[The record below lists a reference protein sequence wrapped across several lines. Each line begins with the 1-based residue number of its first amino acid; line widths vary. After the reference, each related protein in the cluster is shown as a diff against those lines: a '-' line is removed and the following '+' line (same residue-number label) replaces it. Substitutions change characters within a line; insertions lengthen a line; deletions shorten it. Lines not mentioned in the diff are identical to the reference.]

1 MSYVEKLLR
10 FALPA
15 IIVLIVLQLGV
26 LVLFKTD
33 TPPTIAEIP
42 VLSTVNE
49 FRAKVFKWFTA
60 PFHEDGRTKTAKFL
74 SGLTLKE
81 RQQFLKEYR
90 RRLTKELDKVGYDDL
105 IDPIIDRFIKDMVER
120 GVYFE

>member
-10 FALPA
+10 FSLPA
-15 IIVLIVLQLGV
+15 VIVLIVLQFGV

-42 VLSTVNE
+42 ILSTVIE
-49 FRAKVFKWFTA
+49 IRAKVINWFTE

-74 SGLTLKE
+74 SGQSLKK
-81 RQQFLKEYR
+81 RQHFLKEYR
-90 RRLTKELDKVGYDDL
+90 RRLRKELHEVGYSDL
-105 IDPIIDRFIKDMVER
+105 IAPVTDGFIKDMNER
-120 GVYFE
+120 GIYFE

>member
-1 MSYVEKLLR
+1 MSHVEKLLR
-10 FALPA
+10 FTLPVV
-15 IIVLIVLQLGV
+15 IVLCVLQLGV
-26 LVLFKTD
+26 LALSKTD
-33 TPPTIAEIP
+33 TPPTIVELP

-74 SGLTLKE
+74 SGQSLEE

>member
-1 MSYVEKLLR
+1 MSHVEKLLR
-10 FALPA
+10 FTLPA
-15 IIVLIVLQLGV
+15 VIVLCVLQLGV
-26 LVLFKTD
+26 LALSKTD
-33 TPPTIAEIP
+33 TPPTIVEIP

-60 PFHEDGRTKTAKFL
+60 PFREDGRTKTAKFL
-74 SGLTLKE
+74 LGLSLEE

-90 RRLTKELDKVGYDDL
+90 RRLTKELHRVDYADL
-105 IDPIIDRFIKDMVER
+105 IAPVIDEFIKDMNER

>member
-15 IIVLIVLQLGV
+15 IIVLCVLQLGV
-26 LVLFKTD
+26 LVLSKTD
-33 TPPTIAEIP
+33 TPPTIVELP

-90 RRLTKELDKVGYDDL
+90 RRLTEELHEVGYDDL
-105 IDPIIDRFIKDMVER
+105 IAPLIDDFIKDMNER
-120 GVYFE
+120 EIYFE

>member
-10 FALPA
+10 FTLPLV
-15 IIVLIVLQLGV
+15 IVLCVFQLGV
-26 LVLFKTD
+26 LALSKTD

-42 VLSTVNE
+42 VLSTINE
-49 FRAKVFKWFTA
+49 FRAKVFNWFTA

-74 SGLTLKE
+74 SGQSLEE
-81 RQQFLKEYR
+81 RQQFLEEYR
-90 RRLTKELDKVGYDDL
+90 RRLTEELHEVGYDDF
-105 IDPIIDRFIKDMVER
+105 IAPIIDDLIKDMNER

>member
-10 FALPA
+10 FTLPA
-15 IIVLIVLQLGV
+15 VIVLCVLQLGV
-26 LVLFKTD
+26 LALSKTD
-33 TPPTIAEIP
+33 APPTVAEIP

-74 SGLTLKE
+74 SGQSLEE

-90 RRLTKELDKVGYDDL
+90 RRLTKELNEVGYDDL
-105 IDPIIDRFIKDMVER
+105 IDPIIDHFIKDMVER